1 MHWNRGERM
10 SLFQMSVAGGVLIL
24 FIVVIR
30 AVAIHRLPKTTF
42 FVLWLIAAL
51 RLLLPLSIPLPGG
64 LPVNVAS
71 ISDAVRDF
79 AAQNFVQGN
88 EEGSS
93 STQAPPSFA
102 PDVEPGEQFQATA
115 QEIERVPVFV
125 VVWLA
130 GSLLLA
136 AYFTISYLRSLQKF
150 RMSLPDNTP
159 YVQRWLSEH
168 RITRPLEVRS
178 SDLISSPLTYGILRP
193 VILLPKKFDRS
204 DETALQYVLAHEY
217 IHIRRFDAITKILF
231 AATLCV
237 HWFNP
242 LVWVMY
248 VLANRDVELSCD
260 GCVLRMLGEKEK
272 SAYARA
278 LIRMEERKSGM
289 SALYSH
295 FSKNAITER
304 IEAIMKF
311 KKTSIAACALALVV
325 TVGATTA
332 FAVSSSDGNGAHS
345 WISRD
350 DATLIDLESINA
362 KFSNTG
368 TDAIQFADEADEP
381 KLIDL
386 TDAGSIFENGELAM
400 VELLDDNS
408 TGRILESAGDCFMSL
423 ENGMPMTIGVGN
435 WKQGNTFELNSQSE
449 KANEIK
455 LTICSTSTG
464 ETWPYILET
473 GTGSIT
479 FTAPYD
485 GEFEISVENLSATN
499 AKLSITYALNSVTNM
514 DHMANMDSPDLQN
527 TVHMDMTLVSVSHD
541 DESKFTPE
549 EWAEILKQIELG
561 NISWED

>member
-1 MHWNRGERM
+1 MHWNRGEHM

-71 ISDAVRDF
+71 ISDAVQDF

-102 PDVEPGEQFQATA
+102 PGVEPGVQFQATA
-115 QEIERVPVFV
+115 QEIERAPVFV

-130 GSLLLA
+130 GFLLLA
-136 AYFTISYLRSLQKF
+136 AYFAISYLRSLQKF

-204 DETALQYVLAHEY
+204 DETVLQYVLAHEY

-231 AATLCV
+231 ASTLCI

-242 LVWVMY
+242 LVWVRY

-260 GCVLRMLGEKEK
+260 GCVLRMLGEKER

-295 FSKNAITER
+295 FSKNVITER

>member
-1 MHWNRGERM
+1 M

-71 ISDAVRDF
+71 ISDAVQDF

-485 GEFEISVENLSATN
+485 VEFEISVENLSATN

-514 DHMANMDSPDLQN
+514 HHMANMDSPDLQN

>member
-1 MHWNRGERM
+1 M

-71 ISDAVRDF
+71 ISDAVQDF

-332 FAVSSSDGNGAHS
+332 FAVSSSDGNGSHS

-350 DATLIDLESINA
+350 DATLIDLESIDA
-362 KFSNTG
+362 KLSNTG

>member
-1 MHWNRGERM
+1 
-10 SLFQMSVAGGVLIL
+10 MSVAGGVLIL

-71 ISDAVRDF
+71 ISDAVQDF

-278 LIRMEERKSGM
+278 LIRMEERKNGM

-386 TDAGSIFENGELAM
+386 TDAGSIFQNSELAM

>member
-1 MHWNRGERM
+1 
-10 SLFQMSVAGGVLIL
+10 MSVAGGVLIL

-71 ISDAVRDF
+71 ISDAVQDF

-115 QEIERVPVFV
+115 QEIERAPVFV

-130 GSLLLA
+130 GFLLLA
-136 AYFTISYLRSLQKF
+136 AYFAISYLRSLQKF

-231 AATLCV
+231 ASTLCI

>member
-10 SLFQMSVAGGVLIL
+10 CLFQMSVAGGILIL
-24 FIVVIR
+24 LIVVIR

-71 ISDAVRDF
+71 ISDAVQDF

>member
-1 MHWNRGERM
+1 
-10 SLFQMSVAGGVLIL
+10 MSVAGGVLIL

-71 ISDAVRDF
+71 ISDAVQDF
-79 AAQNFVQGN
+79 AAQNFVQEN
-88 EEGSS
+88 EGGSS

-102 PDVEPGEQFQATA
+102 PNVEPGVQFQATA

-136 AYFTISYLRSLQKF
+136 AYFAISYLRSLQKF

-332 FAVSSSDGNGAHS
+332 FAVSSSDGNGSHS

-350 DATLIDLESINA
+350 DATLIDLESIDA
-362 KFSNTG
+362 KLSNTG

-386 TDAGSIFENGELAM
+386 TDAGSIFQNSELAM

-473 GTGSIT
+473 GTGRIT

-499 AKLSITYALNSVTNM
+499 AKLSITYALNSVTSI
-514 DHMANMDSPDLQN
+514 DHMAHMDSSDLQN
-527 TVHMDMTLVSVSHD
+527 IVHMDMSLVSVSHD

>member
-1 MHWNRGERM
+1 
-10 SLFQMSVAGGVLIL
+10 MSVARRVLLL
-24 FIVVIR
+24 FTVLIR

-71 ISDAVRDF
+71 ISDAVQDF

>member
-1 MHWNRGERM
+1 
-10 SLFQMSVAGGVLIL
+10 MSVAGGVLIL

-71 ISDAVRDF
+71 ISDAVQDF

-362 KFSNTG
+362 KFSNTS

>member
-1 MHWNRGERM
+1 
-10 SLFQMSVAGGVLIL
+10 MSVAGGVLIL

-71 ISDAVRDF
+71 ISDAVQDF

-435 WKQGNTFELNSQSE
+435 WKQGNAFELNSQSE

>member
-1 MHWNRGERM
+1 
-10 SLFQMSVAGGVLIL
+10 MSVAGGVGGVLIL

-71 ISDAVRDF
+71 ISDAVQDF

>member
-1 MHWNRGERM
+1 
-10 SLFQMSVAGGVLIL
+10 MSVAGGVLIL

-71 ISDAVRDF
+71 ISDAVQDF
-79 AAQNFVQGN
+79 AAQNFVQEN
-88 EEGSS
+88 EGGSS

-102 PDVEPGEQFQATA
+102 PNVEPGVQFQATA

-136 AYFTISYLRSLQKF
+136 AYFAISYLRSLQKF

-260 GCVLRMLGEKEK
+260 GCVLRMLGEKER

-278 LIRMEERKSGM
+278 LIRMEERKNGM

-332 FAVSSSDGNGAHS
+332 FAVSSSDGNGSHS

-350 DATLIDLESINA
+350 DATLIDLESIDA
-362 KFSNTG
+362 KLSNTG

-386 TDAGSIFENGELAM
+386 TDAGSIFQNSELAM

-473 GTGSIT
+473 GTGRIT

-499 AKLSITYALNSVTNM
+499 AKLSITYALNSVTSI
-514 DHMANMDSPDLQN
+514 DHMAHMDSSDLQN
-527 TVHMDMTLVSVSHD
+527 IVHMDMTLVSVSHD

>member
-71 ISDAVRDF
+71 ISDAVQDF

-289 SALYSH
+289 SALYSQ

-499 AKLSITYALNSVTNM
+499 AKLSITYTLNSVTNM

>member
-71 ISDAVRDF
+71 ISDAVQDF

-136 AYFTISYLRSLQKF
+136 AYFAISYLRSLQKF

-332 FAVSSSDGNGAHS
+332 FAVSSSDGNGSHS

-350 DATLIDLESINA
+350 DATLIDLESIDA
-362 KFSNTG
+362 KLSNTG

-386 TDAGSIFENGELAM
+386 TDAGSIFQNSELAM

-473 GTGSIT
+473 GTGRIT

-499 AKLSITYALNSVTNM
+499 AKLSITYALNSVTSI
-514 DHMANMDSPDLQN
+514 DHMAHMDSSDLQN
-527 TVHMDMTLVSVSHD
+527 IVHMDMTLVSVSHD

>member
-1 MHWNRGERM
+1 
-10 SLFQMSVAGGVLIL
+10 MSVAGGVLIL

-71 ISDAVRDF
+71 ISDAVQDF

-260 GCVLRMLGEKEK
+260 GCVLRMLGKKEK

>member
-1 MHWNRGERM
+1 M

-71 ISDAVRDF
+71 ISDAVQDF

-102 PDVEPGEQFQATA
+102 PNVEPGVQFQATA

>member
-1 MHWNRGERM
+1 M

-71 ISDAVRDF
+71 ISDAVQDF

-231 AATLCV
+231 ASTLCV

>member
-1 MHWNRGERM
+1 
-10 SLFQMSVAGGVLIL
+10 MSVAGGVLIL

-71 ISDAVRDF
+71 ISDAVQDF

-136 AYFTISYLRSLQKF
+136 ADFTISYLRSLQKF

>member
-1 MHWNRGERM
+1 
-10 SLFQMSVAGGVLIL
+10 MSVAGGVLIL

-71 ISDAVRDF
+71 ISDAVQDF

-408 TGRILESAGDCFMSL
+408 TGHILESAGDCFMSL

>member
-1 MHWNRGERM
+1 
-10 SLFQMSVAGGVLIL
+10 MSVAGGVLIL

-71 ISDAVRDF
+71 ISDAVQDF

-231 AATLCV
+231 ASTLCI

>member
-1 MHWNRGERM
+1 
-10 SLFQMSVAGGVLIL
+10 MSVAGGVLIL

-71 ISDAVRDF
+71 ISDAVQDF

-260 GCVLRMLGEKEK
+260 GCVLRMLGEKER

>member
-10 SLFQMSVAGGVLIL
+10 CLFQMSVAGGILIL
-24 FIVVIR
+24 LIVVIR

-71 ISDAVRDF
+71 ISDAVQDF

-499 AKLSITYALNSVTNM
+499 AKLSITYALNSVTNV

>member
-51 RLLLPLSIPLPGG
+51 RLLLPLSIPSPGG

-71 ISDAVRDF
+71 ISDAVQDF

>member
-71 ISDAVRDF
+71 ISDAVQDF

-136 AYFTISYLRSLQKF
+136 AYFAISYLRSLQKF

-332 FAVSSSDGNGAHS
+332 FAVSSSDGNGSHS

-350 DATLIDLESINA
+350 DATLIDLESIDA
-362 KFSNTG
+362 KLSNTG

>member
-1 MHWNRGERM
+1 
-10 SLFQMSVAGGVLIL
+10 MSVAGGVLIL

-71 ISDAVRDF
+71 ISDAVQDF

-386 TDAGSIFENGELAM
+386 TDAGSIFQNSELAM

>member
-1 MHWNRGERM
+1 
-10 SLFQMSVAGGVLIL
+10 MSVAGGVLIL

-71 ISDAVRDF
+71 ISDAVQDF

-304 IEAIMKF
+304 IEAMMKF

>member
-1 MHWNRGERM
+1 
-10 SLFQMSVAGGVLIL
+10 MSVAGGVLIL

-71 ISDAVRDF
+71 ISDAVQDF

-136 AYFTISYLRSLQKF
+136 AYFAISYLRSLQKF

-204 DETALQYVLAHEY
+204 DETVLQYVLAHEY

-260 GCVLRMLGEKEK
+260 GCVLRMLGEKER

>member
-1 MHWNRGERM
+1 
-10 SLFQMSVAGGVLIL
+10 MSVAGGVLIL

-71 ISDAVRDF
+71 ISDAVQDF

-115 QEIERVPVFV
+115 QEIERAPVFV

-130 GSLLLA
+130 GFLLLA
-136 AYFTISYLRSLQKF
+136 AYFAISYLRSLQKF

-295 FSKNAITER
+295 FSKNVITER

>member
-71 ISDAVRDF
+71 ISDAVQDF

-102 PDVEPGEQFQATA
+102 PNVEPGVQFQATA

-136 AYFTISYLRSLQKF
+136 AYFAISYLRSLQKF

-260 GCVLRMLGEKEK
+260 GCVLRMLGEKER

-278 LIRMEERKSGM
+278 LIRMEERKNGM

-350 DATLIDLESINA
+350 DATLSDLESIDA
-362 KFSNTG
+362 KLSNTG

-386 TDAGSIFENGELAM
+386 TDAGSIFQNSELAM

>member
-1 MHWNRGERM
+1 
-10 SLFQMSVAGGVLIL
+10 MSVAGGVLIL

-71 ISDAVRDF
+71 ISDAVQDF

-304 IEAIMKF
+304 IEAIMKL

>member
-71 ISDAVRDF
+71 ISDAVQDF

-115 QEIERVPVFV
+115 QEVERVPVFV

>member
-1 MHWNRGERM
+1 M

-71 ISDAVRDF
+71 ISDAVQDF

-193 VILLPKKFDRS
+193 VILLPKKIDRS

>member
-1 MHWNRGERM
+1 
-10 SLFQMSVAGGVLIL
+10 MSVAGGVLIL

-71 ISDAVRDF
+71 ISDAVQDF

>member
-1 MHWNRGERM
+1 
-10 SLFQMSVAGGVLIL
+10 MSVAGGVLIL

-71 ISDAVRDF
+71 ISDAVQDF
-79 AAQNFVQGN
+79 AAQNFVQEN
-88 EEGSS
+88 EGGSS

-102 PDVEPGEQFQATA
+102 PNVEPGVQFQATA

-136 AYFTISYLRSLQKF
+136 AYFAISYLRSLQKF

-260 GCVLRMLGEKEK
+260 GCVLRMLGEKER

-386 TDAGSIFENGELAM
+386 TDAGSIFQNSELAM

>member
-1 MHWNRGERM
+1 
-10 SLFQMSVAGGVLIL
+10 MSVAGGVLIL

-51 RLLLPLSIPLPGG
+51 RLLLPLSIPSPGG

-71 ISDAVRDF
+71 ISDAVQDF

>member
-1 MHWNRGERM
+1 
-10 SLFQMSVAGGVLIL
+10 MSVAGGVLIL

-71 ISDAVRDF
+71 ISDAVQDF

-260 GCVLRMLGEKEK
+260 GCVLRMLGEKER

-278 LIRMEERKSGM
+278 LIRMEERKNGM

-332 FAVSSSDGNGAHS
+332 FAVSSSDGNGSHS

>member
-1 MHWNRGERM
+1 
-10 SLFQMSVAGGVLIL
+10 MSVAGGVLIL

-51 RLLLPLSIPLPGG
+51 RLHLPLSIPLPGG

-71 ISDAVRDF
+71 ISDAVQDF

-204 DETALQYVLAHEY
+204 DETVLQYVLAHEY

-231 AATLCV
+231 ASTLCI